1 MTQLERVLE
10 ALRANIDGVCGT
22 LFLKEGIPRYAAR
35 IGELRSAGHNITRVK
50 CPYFY
55 HTHSGNIASY
65 RLDPRVAPMPA
76 TPDPQGLVAVT
87 WSTDRNHIT

>member
-35 IGELRSAGHNITRVK
+35 IGELRSAGHNIIRVK

-55 HTHSGNIASY
+55 HTHTGNIATY
-65 RLDPRVAPMPA
+65 RLDPRGTSNPGITQTLGP
-76 TPDPQGLVAVT
+76 VAVT
-87 WSTDRNHIT
+87 WSSDRDVN